1 MSEEKKE
8 QEQEQEQPPAQEET
22 GAATAETGPEE
33 SAGRD
38 PVRKWTFIVL
48 GLCIVLMILYVAGD
62 RLTPYTTQARVHA
75 VVVPIAAEVSGT
87 VTEVAVASNQLVA
100 AGDLLFRIDR
110 DRYELAAETA
120 RVNLQ
125 TARQATGASAAS
137 VDAAQAQVAAARAQ
151 LERAGKD
158 TERLR
163 RIKGEDPGAVSDR
176 RLEMSEA
183 SLKVAQSQLT
193 AAEANLERARQDLG
207 ETGEQNTRILQ
218 AQTALAQAELDLS
231 RTEVVAPSDGIV
243 TEVRVDRGNFAQ
255 AGAPLMTFLATDDV
269 WVQAD
274 FTENNLGNIESGDPV
289 EIVFDSLP
297 GKVVKGTVR
306 TTGFGVQVD
315 SAPLGSLPTI
325 SNDRQWLRDAQRF
338 SVQVAFELPE
348 ARDRLGMRVGAQ
360 ASVIVY
366 TGDNPLFNTLGRIR
380 MRLVSL
386 FTYAY

>member
-1 MSEEKKE
+1 
-8 QEQEQEQPPAQEET
+8 
-22 GAATAETGPEE
+22 
-33 SAGRD
+33 
-38 PVRKWTFIVL
+38 
-48 GLCIVLMILYVAGD
+48 MIFYVAGD

-87 VTEVAVASNQLVA
+87 VTEVAVASNQMVA

-163 RIKGEDPGAVSDR
+163 RIKGEDPGAVSDP

-207 ETGEQNTRILQ
+207 EIGRASCRE
-218 AQTALAQAELDLS
+218 
-231 RTEVVAPSDGIV
+231 
-243 TEVRVDRGNFAQ
+243 RVCQ
-255 AGAPLMTFLATDDV
+255 YV
-269 WVQAD
+269 
-274 FTENNLGNIESGDPV
+274 
-289 EIVFDSLP
+289 
-297 GKVVKGTVR
+297 
-306 TTGFGVQVD
+306 
-315 SAPLGSLPTI
+315 
-325 SNDRQWLRDAQRF
+325 
-338 SVQVAFELPE
+338 
-348 ARDRLGMRVGAQ
+348 
-360 ASVIVY
+360 
-366 TGDNPLFNTLGRIR
+366 
-380 MRLVSL
+380 
-386 FTYAY
+386 